1 MKKLP
6 WGILSG
12 ALAMLSSFLLVAVI
26 VIYVANVMTAE
37 LNKTVFTIFDTWYQT
52 LLFVAL
58 LLCFAGMV
66 FCLVMYI
73 RAYIANKKSKP
84 SDAEDKK

>member
-6 WGILSG
+6 WGIFSG
-12 ALAMLSSFLLVAVI
+12 TLAMLSSFLLAAVI
-26 VIYVANVMTAE
+26 ALYVVNVMTAD

-58 LLCFAGMV
+58 LLCLAGTV

-73 RAYIANKKSKP
+73 RARIADKKKP
-84 SDAEDKK
+84 SDAENE